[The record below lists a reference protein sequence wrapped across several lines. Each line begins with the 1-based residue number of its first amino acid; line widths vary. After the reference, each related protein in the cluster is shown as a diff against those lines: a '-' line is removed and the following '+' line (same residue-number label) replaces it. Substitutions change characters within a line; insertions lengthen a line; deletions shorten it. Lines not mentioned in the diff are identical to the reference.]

1 MRGGVADAGILQGK
15 RASVARASPRH
26 EPRVPNRSRRSLLRN
41 RRLAET
47 VRRLVRGLNPERIIL
62 FGSLASGEAGRD
74 SDADLLVLKRTR
86 KRWLERGW
94 QAEKALGWDRPMAT
108 DVIVLTP
115 EEYER
120 WLAGGDPILREI
132 GETGVVLYER
142 AG

>member
-1 MRGGVADAGILQGK
+1 
-15 RASVARASPRH
+15 
-26 EPRVPNRSRRSLLRN
+26 
-41 RRLAET
+41 
-47 VRRLVRGLNPERIIL
+47 LVRGLNPERIIL